1 MPFLEA
7 KDLLIDLASEMPPME
22 TVKRSVVA
30 RDLGR
35 GMNRQ
40 SMWVWGAKKNALYNT
55 TTVDTCLYIYAN
67 PQNVRQ

>member
-1 MPFLEA
+1 M
-7 KDLLIDLASEMPPME
+7 LIDLASEMPPME